1 MNQRRRLC
9 VFVDMPNPDVQ
20 LRQAIIELT
29 RRFGGQVTNEE
40 IWEAAEAAHAELSRT
55 ATVHAHLAVL
65 TARRAAREL
74 AFTAVGVQMPLQQ
87 AAGLTPAR

>member
-1 MNQRRRLC
+1 MLNSQA
-9 VFVDMPNPDVQ
+9 Q
-20 LRQAIIELT
+20 IRQAVAELIEA
-29 RRFGGQVTNEE
+29 FGDRLPDEVIFEV
-40 IWEAAEAAHAELSRT
+40 AAATHAELRRT

-87 AAGLTPAR
+87 ERGLTPAR

>member
-1 MNQRRRLC
+1 
-9 VFVDMPNPDVQ
+9 MPNPDVQ
-20 LRQAIIELT
+20 LRQAITELT

-40 IWEAAEAAHAELSRT
+40 IWEAAEAAYASLSHT
-55 ATVHAHLAVL
+55 ATVHSHLAVL

-87 AAGLTPAR
+87 VVGLTPAR